1 MSLNF
6 PSFPSRRDTAK
17 PELVSVVVC
26 TLNRAEMLDGA
37 LTSLRE
43 QQTFGKIK
51 FEILVVDDG
60 SIDSTERVVSAQ
72 QNASTVSIRY
82 LRQDHAGVAAARNR
96 GVIESL
102 GDWIA
107 FFDDD
112 QIAKSDWLIR
122 LMEKAVEKNV
132 DCVGGPYVLRLPADC
147 ERGLDPT
154 IRRLLGEEPIMMQ
167 EHSSLDPDVG
177 SQRREAIPSTGNVLI
192 KRTLFD
198 QVGLFSESLTYGEDR
213 EFFRRAMKAGAR
225 FATAPYAVIYHIVP
239 SSRLTQEYLLHIA
252 AIGGQSQAEIDEYK
266 IVLGRAFLR
275 FGRLMVVA
283 VPRLGYAFALRNRP
297 GILGRKCSIRWSL
310 EYIAVALTRWKGQ
323 RVAAPPSPADLSTG
337 T

>member
-1 MSLNF
+1 MSFNS

-60 SIDSTERVVSAQ
+60 SIDSTERVVSAHQ
-72 QNASTVSIRY
+72 DATNVSIRY
-82 LRQDHAGVAAARNR
+82 LRQDHTGVAAARNR
-96 GVIESL
+96 GVVEAL
-102 GDWIA
+102 GEWIA

-122 LMEKAVEKNV
+122 LIEKAVEKNV
-132 DCVGGPYVLRLPADC
+132 DCVGGPYLLRLPADC
-147 ERGLDPT
+147 ELGQDPT

-167 EHSSLDPDVG
+167 EQSSLDPGVG
-177 SQRREAIPSTGNVLI
+177 SHRREAIPSTGNVLI

-198 QVGLFSESLTYGEDR
+198 QVGLFSESLAYGEDR

-225 FATAPYAVIYHIVP
+225 YATAPCAVIYHIVP
-239 SSRLTQEYLLHIA
+239 SSRLTRKYLLHIA

-266 IVLGRAFLR
+266 IVLRRAFLR
-275 FGRLMVVA
+275 LGHLMVVA
-283 VPRLGYAFALRNRP
+283 VPKLGYAFVLRNRA
-297 GILGRKCSIRWSL
+297 GILGRTCSIRWSL
-310 EYIAVALTRWKGQ
+310 EYIGVALTRWKWQ
-323 RVAAPPSPADLSTG
+323 RVAATSPVDLSTG